1 MINTAAIVDA
11 RSNDTL
17 CDVTHGVVFVTGIA
31 APVPSLASVVIVVVV
46 DIVVVVVVASRS
58 RKTFAGFSTGE
69 CDTTALLSLVLI
81 VFGTF

>member
-17 CDVTHGVVFVTGIA
+17 CDVTHGVVFVTGI
-31 APVPSLASVVIVVVV
+31 VPSLASVVIVVVV

-58 RKTFAGFSTGE
+58 QKTFAGFSTGE
-69 CDTTALLSLVLI
+69 CDTSALLSLVLI

>member
-17 CDVTHGVVFVTGIA
+17 CDVTHGVVFVTGI
-31 APVPSLASVVIVVVV
+31 VPSLASVVIVVVV
-46 DIVVVVVVASRS
+46 DIVVVVVASRS
-58 RKTFAGFSTGE
+58 QKTFAGFSTGE
-69 CDTTALLSLVLI
+69 CDTSALLSLVLI